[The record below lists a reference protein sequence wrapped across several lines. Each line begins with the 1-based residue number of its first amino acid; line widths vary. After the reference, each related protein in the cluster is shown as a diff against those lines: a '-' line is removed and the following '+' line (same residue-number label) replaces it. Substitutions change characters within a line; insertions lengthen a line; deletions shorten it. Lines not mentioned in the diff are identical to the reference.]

1 MYLHYMRNHLAVL
14 VLLCSM
20 LNGLCLK
27 AQNKLPDPYS
37 VRKSGMHPSDCS
49 RATPDNIIDY
59 SVFPGTK
66 FLLTDDSLNGYNWV
80 NFSNG
85 DKLLVVNCGCTDFTL
100 VFQFTTTRYSA
111 DTTNY
116 TYWYPK
122 AAELL
127 AEVAKGVYEG
137 APFSIKKGADTL
149 KSFTQHYP
157 DSLKLNRSIFFYAA
171 PPMDKTS
178 DDDGSSDISAMLP
191 HFFISRITKQSDK
204 EYMVE
209 ITFTVSL

>member
-1 MYLHYMRNHLAVL
+1 
-14 VLLCSM
+14 
-20 LNGLCLK
+20 
-27 AQNKLPDPYS
+27 
-37 VRKSGMHPSDCS
+37 MHPSDCS

-80 NFSNG
+80 NFNNS
-85 DKLLVVNCGCTDFTL
+85 DKLLVINCGCTDFTL

-127 AEVAKGVYEG
+127 AEVAKGVYAG
-137 APFSIKKGADTL
+137 PPFNVAKGADTL
-149 KSFTQHYP
+149 KSFIQHYP
-157 DSLKLNRSIFFYAA
+157 DSLKLNRAIFFYTA
-171 PPMDKTS
+171 PPVDKTA
-178 DDDGSSDISAMLP
+178 DDGGDSDISAMIP
-191 HFFISRITKQSDK
+191 HFFISRITKQTDK